1 MKGKGPE
8 DNQET
13 LESDEAFVS
22 EEDDE
27 VLFPDTEENEETE
40 DAVEEWEAE
49 MGEWLHIGPGY
60 HQ

>member
-1 MKGKGPE
+1 M
-8 DNQET
+8 
-13 LESDEAFVS
+13 S